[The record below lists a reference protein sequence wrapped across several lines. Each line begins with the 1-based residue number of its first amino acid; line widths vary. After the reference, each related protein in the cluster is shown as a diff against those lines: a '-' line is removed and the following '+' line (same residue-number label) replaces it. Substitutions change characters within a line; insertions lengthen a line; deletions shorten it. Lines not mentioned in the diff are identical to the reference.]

1 MSRQQPAR
9 LLDVREPLELGL
21 EEIARLSNNSHH
33 RSQCDND
40 RYAYVDFERPRC
52 RERGQHRREKSAD
65 CSLPRLARA
74 DRWRERPL
82 SDCLTNEE
90 AAAVSVAKV
99 TTSRERDP
107 LQPLFDPSQQRSMC
121 Q

>member
-1 MSRQQPAR
+1 MSRQKTAR

-52 RERGQHRREKSAD
+52 RDRSQDRREKSAD

-82 SDCLTNEE
+82 SDCLTNE
-90 AAAVSVAKV
+90 VRRSVRRKGDDQQKH
-99 TTSRERDP
+99 DP